1 MSKQILLGIIF
12 FGLSLVMLVTAG
24 FVYSRN
30 SEKYLHIPVISS
42 IGQKLPGA
50 TAKTPL
56 PKQDTLAVLLLG
68 VGGEGHDGGDLTDT
82 IMVAQI
88 DNLHQ
93 RIQLISIPRDML
105 VFDDNGAYKKINS
118 VYSFE
123 KVAGKDESEAIQT
136 LSKTVTEI
144 TGIPINHYARIDFDG
159 FKQMVDAI
167 GGIEIE
173 VFEDINDPY
182 YPGPNYSYDPFI
194 IDAGVHQMSGET
206 ALKYSRT
213 RYTSKN
219 GDFDRASRQQQI
231 VTKFKDQVLTLN
243 PVTDIRSII
252 SLVNLFGKTVDTD
265 LSIAQMRKLYDTY
278 NDIDNYQ
285 MNSIVIGEDLLQG
298 SLVED
303 YRMFGRSRG
312 YVLVPRAG
320 EKNYYQ
326 IREEIR
332 NASNKQEYQQEH
344 QHIFTNQPHTLEI
357 VTSFSRQELSPVID
371 LLKAKGYQVK
381 IVTDTASTI
390 PSDKNVLIVPPTEK
404 TTFDTTQEQ
413 PIYHEETYLERE
425 FNATKQIDESI
436 KTKTLYLQEMPDWF
450 QPIQAIN
457 S

>member
-1 MSKQILLGIIF
+1 
-12 FGLSLVMLVTAG
+12 
-24 FVYSRN
+24 
-30 SEKYLHIPVISS
+30 
-42 IGQKLPGA
+42 
-50 TAKTPL
+50 
-56 PKQDTLAVLLLG
+56 
-68 VGGEGHDGGDLTDT
+68 
-82 IMVAQI
+82 
-88 DNLHQ
+88 
-93 RIQLISIPRDML
+93 
-105 VFDDNGAYKKINS
+105 
-118 VYSFE
+118 
-123 KVAGKDESEAIQT
+123 
-136 LSKTVTEI
+136 
-144 TGIPINHYARIDFDG
+144 
-159 FKQMVDAI
+159 
-167 GGIEIE
+167 
-173 VFEDINDPY
+173 
-182 YPGPNYSYDPFI
+182 
-194 IDAGVHQMSGET
+194 
-206 ALKYSRT
+206 
-213 RYTSKN
+213 
-219 GDFDRASRQQQI
+219 
-231 VTKFKDQVLTLN
+231 
-243 PVTDIRSII
+243 
-252 SLVNLFGKTVDTD
+252 
-265 LSIAQMRKLYDTY
+265 
-278 NDIDNYQ
+278 

-425 FNATKQIDESI
+425 FNATKKIDESI